1 MRATEHATLA
11 ANPNRERLSA
21 TSVASGL
28 AVFETFGMRR
38 DIVGSR
44 RIFVPSAFV
53 DGLVER
59 ENSAEGGSRD
69 GEADVKMPV
78 REGGQQRM
86 RHGLFSPSAA
96 KVLKVRASTASEED
110 LSRVARR

>member
-59 ENSAEGGSRD
+59 ENSACGSRD